1 MEQLKTSF
9 FAYYAGNPAKR
20 AGVVIHRGIRKAT
33 DKITGRWWCEGC
45 KEYHHGRVIG
55 FYMCREC
62 DGVCGKHISAEEVQ
76 KCEAITIGGYWGRD
90 ISAQVKRELRG
101 NGDTA

>member
-1 MEQLKTSF
+1 MQQLKTSL
-9 FAYYAGNPAKR
+9 FAYYIGNPARR
-20 AGVVIHRGIRKAT
+20 AGNAIRRRIG
-33 DKITGRWWCEGC
+33 KIADNLTGRWYCAGC

-76 KCEAITIGGYWGRD
+76 KCEAITLGGYWGRD
-90 ISAQVKRELRG
+90 ISQEVKRKLRG
-101 NGDTA
+101 DSE